1 MLDNKNFNERFDT
14 FAFRRTEDMFKV
26 LYKDDE
32 FLSLFKDYD
41 DICDQ
46 VRELIPAELF
56 NKLEEATSAFEGFE
70 YDRIYKQGLADGI
83 RLAKILN
90 I

>member
-1 MLDNKNFNERFDT
+1 LDNKNFNERFDT
-14 FAFRRTEDMFKV
+14 FTFRRTEDMFKE
-26 LYKDDE
+26 LYKDTE

-41 DICDQ
+41 NICDQ
-46 VRELIPAELF
+46 VRELIPGELF

-70 YDRIYKQGLADGI
+70 YDKIYKQGLSDGI
-83 RLAKILN
+83 KLAKTLN